1 MPLGRY
7 RVAKPKLV
15 AKKFHFFS
23 PRVFVTPVALYNKAG
38 DAQRPKWQGRLAAS
52 SRALAMISYSLNPL
66 PRAVPPMKQRLPFSG
81 RLRAS
86 FAFAAR
92 ERLFQRVSATIQPAS
107 LIP

>member
-38 DAQRPKWQGRLAAS
+38 DAQRPKWQGRSCPRLYRQDMIAIGGGSQNPRCASS
-52 SRALAMISYSLNPL
+52 SRAIADISCLAQMLAP
-66 PRAVPPMKQRLPFSG
+66 
-81 RLRAS
+81 
-86 FAFAAR
+86 AR
-92 ERLFQRVSATIQPAS
+92 RQSER
-107 LIP
+107 

>member
-52 SRALAMISYSLNPL
+52 SRALANDLLFPEFPAAGGTDDETTPPAQRQITRFVRVRGEGTPL
-66 PRAVPPMKQRLPFSG
+66 PAG
-81 RLRAS
+81 
-86 FAFAAR
+86 
-92 ERLFQRVSATIQPAS
+92 VSDHPAC
-107 LIP
+107 